1 VVLRALPHPVP
12 TAPPLTAP
20 RPALEIVTVGTE
32 LLLGDTVDTN
42 AAHAGR
48 VLALHGIR
56 VARRATVGDRAEDI
70 RDAIDQALARTGLV
84 LVTGGLGPTRDDIT
98 RQTVAD
104 LLVCPLA
111 FDTAVWDALV
121 ARWASIGRT
130 ISESNRSQAMVPAGA
145 TVLANRRGSA
155 PGLWIETARGV
166 VILLPGVPLE
176 TETLLAEQVLPRLE
190 ERLGLRSIRSRVLR
204 TSGIPESQLGE
215 LLGPLEDS
223 LAPVTL
229 AYLPDQTGV
238 DLRLTA
244 WELEG
249 READQALDRAEDIV
263 RGAAG
268 KWVFATG
275 LRDLA
280 QVVLTNLRDRGMTLV
295 TAESCTGGMVGAR
308 ITAIPGSSDVYLGG
322 IVSYANEV
330 KITQLGVHASLIV
343 AHGAV
348 SEEVAAAM
356 ARGAADRLGARVAV
370 AVSGVAGPGG
380 GTTEKPVGT
389 VCFGW
394 VIDGSVTTSTAG
406 FPGDREQI
414 RVRAAQAALIG
425 LHRRLTGT

>member
-1 VVLRALPHPVP
+1 M
-12 TAPPLTAP
+12 
-20 RPALEIVTVGTE
+20 TVGTE
-32 LLLGDTVDTN
+32 LLLGDTIDTN
-42 AAHAGR
+42 AAHAGL
-48 VLALHGIR
+48 VLAARGIR

-70 RDAIDQALARTGLV
+70 RDAVDQALARTGLV

-98 RQTVAD
+98 RDVVAT
-104 LLVCPLA
+104 LLGCPLQ
-111 FDTAVWDALV
+111 FDEAVWDALV
-121 ARWASIGRT
+121 ARWAAVGRT

-145 TVLANRRGSA
+145 TVLPNRRGSA
-155 PGLWIETARGV
+155 PGLWIETARGL
-166 VILLPGVPLE
+166 VILLPGVPIELQ
-176 TETLLAEQVLPRLE
+176 TLLAEQVLPRLE

-204 TSGIPESQLGE
+204 TSGIPESRLGE
-215 LLGPLEDS
+215 LLGPLEES

-249 READQALDRAEDIV
+249 SAADAALDQAETIVREA
-263 RGAAG
+263 AG
-268 KWVFATG
+268 EWVYATG

-280 QVVLTNLRDRGMTLV
+280 EVVLAGLRERGMTLV
-295 TAESCTGGMVGAR
+295 TAESCTGGLVGAR
-308 ITAIPGSSDVYLGG
+308 VTAIAGSSDVYLGG

-348 SEEVAAAM
+348 SEPVVAAM
-356 ARGAADRLGARVAV
+356 ARGAAERLGARVAI

-380 GTTEKPVGT
+380 GTPVKPVGT

-394 VIDGSVTTSTAG
+394 SIDGSVTTATAG
-406 FPGDREQI
+406 FAGDREQVRI
-414 RVRAAQAALIG
+414 RSAQAALLG
-425 LHRRLTGT
+425 LHRRLTGR